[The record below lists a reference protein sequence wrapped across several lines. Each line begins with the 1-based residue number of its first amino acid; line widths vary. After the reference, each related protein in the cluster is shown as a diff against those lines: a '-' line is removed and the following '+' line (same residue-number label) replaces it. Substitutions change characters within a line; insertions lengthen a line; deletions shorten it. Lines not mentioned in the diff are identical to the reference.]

1 MRRLALRP
9 GTTCPVPMFKWLVL
23 ILLGLAVYLSLK
35 KGRRRGPGAP
45 AGGRNVPVERMVACA
60 HCGVYLPLSES
71 VGDQGDTVFCCEE
84 HRRLGARR
92 PS

>member
-1 MRRLALRP
+1 MRP
-9 GTTCPVPMFKWLVL
+9 IPMFKWLVL

-35 KGRRRGPGAP
+35 KGRRRGPDSTT
-45 AGGRNVPVERMVACA
+45 GGRNVPVERMVACA

-71 VGDQGDTVFCCEE
+71 VGDQGDSVFCCEE

-92 PS
+92 SS